1 MKKLAS
7 LFLIVLLL
15 NLQWG
20 NIPVYGAAN
29 SESDFLT
36 NPNGTGVTIKSY
48 KGTTKDVTIPP
59 TIDGQAVTSIGDS
72 AFRYNQLTNVTIP
85 SSVTSIGDSAFAY
98 NQLTNVTIPSSVT
111 NIGEFAFASNQLT
124 NVTIPSSVTSIGASA
139 FASNKLTNVT
149 IPSSVTNIGEFA
161 FYNNQLTNVTIPSS
175 VTSIGDSAFYYNQL
189 TNVTIPSSVTNIG
202 ASAFASNKLT
212 NVTIPSSVTNIGE
225 FAFQSNKLTNVT
237 IPSSVTSIGASA
249 FASNQL
255 TNVTIPSSVT
265 SIGDSAFASNQLTNV
280 TIPSSVTSIGASAF
294 RYNKLPNVTIPSS
307 VTSIGD
313 SVFYSNQL
321 TDVTIPSSVTS
332 IGEYAFYNNK
342 LTNVTIPSSVT
353 SIGAFAFRS
362 NQLPNVTIHSSVT
375 SIGEFAFYNNQ
386 LTNVTIPSSV
396 TSIGDSAFAYN
407 QLPNVTIPSSVTS
420 IGDYVF
426 YSNQLTDV
434 TIHSSVT
441 SIGGFAFASNQL
453 PNVTIPSSVTSI
465 GTFAFY
471 NNQLNQVEFKG
482 QISRLSQTAF
492 NHQAKPGATFH
503 GWFEDQSY
511 TTSWTYTVTAP
522 MIIYAK
528 WPTYSTGIVL
538 SPKTG
543 QLTVGGTQNFQLIE
557 NLSDGTTQDQ
567 TGNAQF
573 TVDDSAIATMQDNVL
588 TAIAPGTVT
597 VRATYGSTSDTATI
611 TVNSAPVTTTGIS
624 LSPKTGQLTV
634 GGTQNF
640 QLIENLSDGTTQ
652 DQTGN
657 AQFTVDNS
665 AIATMQDNVLT
676 AIAPG
681 TVTVRATYGST
692 SDTATITVNSAP
704 VTTTGISLSP
714 KTGQLT
720 VGGTQNFQLIENLS
734 DGTTQD
740 QTGNAQ
746 FTVDNSAIAT
756 MQDNV
761 LTAIAPGTVAVR
773 ATYGST
779 SDTATITVNSAP
791 VTTTGIS
798 LSPKTGQLTVGG
810 TQNFQL
816 IENLSDGTTQDQ
828 TAKTGFTVSDPTVA
842 TIQGSTLTAI
852 APGTVTVTAT
862 YGSSFDTATITVKAP
877 TTVPE
882 TTPVPQPDDSVEPMP
897 SGVIPIIRT
906 VEQGIVRYHANVL
919 LEPVQVQVQQMSN
932 QEERTIRLV
941 YPAETATVEAILH
954 LPRTAG
960 LYLNKQQ
967 TNLFMQTALAHLMM
981 PSTAFNGITEDIFFR
996 IMPVKAQQQE
1006 MIQANVRQNE
1016 HIQQAMPNRATLSL
1030 LGTPVTIETNLQ
1042 NRPITITLPISAAL
1056 TAEQMASL
1064 VVYIEHSD
1072 ATTEVKRGRIVE
1084 FEPGVK
1090 GFQFEVDHF
1099 STFSLVYASEV
1110 QEEEKEEVETNRL
1123 VPYIQGY
1130 PDGTFKPNASVTRA
1144 QMATMLARFLTNGK
1158 IPTAEVTF
1166 EDTEKN
1172 TSKYAIEFVK
1182 QAGLFNGTTQT
1193 KFDPNGT
1200 ITRAQ
1205 MAGVIAR
1212 WVDTVCAQDDTKTYC
1227 QTAKPGKVFSDV
1239 AASHWAASSIE
1250 RVSALGIMTGNS
1262 ATTFNPNGA
1271 LTRAQAVKVL
1281 NQLFERPTVEN
1292 ITESTFRDVPAS
1304 HWAIGVI
1311 EAAATEMT
1319 MKK

>member
-1 MKKLAS
+1 
-7 LFLIVLLL
+7 
-15 NLQWG
+15 
-20 NIPVYGAAN
+20 
-29 SESDFLT
+29 
-36 NPNGTGVTIKSY
+36 
-48 KGTTKDVTIPP
+48 
-59 TIDGQAVTSIGDS
+59 
-72 AFRYNQLTNVTIP
+72 
-85 SSVTSIGDSAFAY
+85 
-98 NQLTNVTIPSSVT
+98 
-111 NIGEFAFASNQLT
+111 
-124 NVTIPSSVTSIGASA
+124 
-139 FASNKLTNVT
+139 
-149 IPSSVTNIGEFA
+149 
-161 FYNNQLTNVTIPSS
+161 
-175 VTSIGDSAFYYNQL
+175 
-189 TNVTIPSSVTNIG
+189 
-202 ASAFASNKLT
+202 
-212 NVTIPSSVTNIGE
+212 
-225 FAFQSNKLTNVT
+225 
-237 IPSSVTSIGASA
+237 
-249 FASNQL
+249 
-255 TNVTIPSSVT
+255 
-265 SIGDSAFASNQLTNV
+265 
-280 TIPSSVTSIGASAF
+280 
-294 RYNKLPNVTIPSS
+294 
-307 VTSIGD
+307 
-313 SVFYSNQL
+313 VFYSNQL
-321 TDVTIPSSVTS
+321 TDVTIP
-332 IGEYAFYNNK
+332 
-342 LTNVTIPSSVT
+342 
-353 SIGAFAFRS
+353 
-362 NQLPNVTIHSSVT
+362 
-375 SIGEFAFYNNQ
+375 
-386 LTNVTIPSSV
+386 
-396 TSIGDSAFAYN
+396 
-407 QLPNVTIPSSVTS
+407 
-420 IGDYVF
+420 
-426 YSNQLTDV
+426 
-434 TIHSSVT
+434 SSVT

-597 VRATYGSTSDTATI
+597 
-611 TVNSAPVTTTGIS
+611 
-624 LSPKTGQLTV
+624 
-634 GGTQNF
+634 
-640 QLIENLSDGTTQ
+640 
-652 DQTGN
+652 
-657 AQFTVDNS
+657 
-665 AIATMQDNVLT
+665 
-676 AIAPG
+676 
-681 TVTVRATYGST
+681 
-692 SDTATITVNSAP
+692 
-704 VTTTGISLSP
+704 
-714 KTGQLT
+714 
-720 VGGTQNFQLIENLS
+720 
-734 DGTTQD
+734 
-740 QTGNAQ
+740 
-746 FTVDNSAIAT
+746 
-756 MQDNV
+756 
-761 LTAIAPGTVAVR
+761 VR

-1072 ATTEVKRGRIVE
+1072 ATT
-1084 FEPGVK
+1084 
-1090 GFQFEVDHF
+1090 
-1099 STFSLVYASEV
+1099 
-1110 QEEEKEEVETNRL
+1110 
-1123 VPYIQGY
+1123 
-1130 PDGTFKPNASVTRA
+1130 
-1144 QMATMLARFLTNGK
+1144 
-1158 IPTAEVTF
+1158 
-1166 EDTEKN
+1166 
-1172 TSKYAIEFVK
+1172 
-1182 QAGLFNGTTQT
+1182 
-1193 KFDPNGT
+1193 
-1200 ITRAQ
+1200 
-1205 MAGVIAR
+1205 
-1212 WVDTVCAQDDTKTYC
+1212 
-1227 QTAKPGKVFSDV
+1227 
-1239 AASHWAASSIE
+1239 
-1250 RVSALGIMTGNS
+1250 
-1262 ATTFNPNGA
+1262 
-1271 LTRAQAVKVL
+1271 
-1281 NQLFERPTVEN
+1281 
-1292 ITESTFRDVPAS
+1292 
-1304 HWAIGVI
+1304 
-1311 EAAATEMT
+1311 
-1319 MKK
+1319 

>member
-1 MKKLAS
+1 
-7 LFLIVLLL
+7 
-15 NLQWG
+15 
-20 NIPVYGAAN
+20 
-29 SESDFLT
+29 
-36 NPNGTGVTIKSY
+36 
-48 KGTTKDVTIPP
+48 
-59 TIDGQAVTSIGDS
+59 
-72 AFRYNQLTNVTIP
+72 
-85 SSVTSIGDSAFAY
+85 
-98 NQLTNVTIPSSVT
+98 
-111 NIGEFAFASNQLT
+111 
-124 NVTIPSSVTSIGASA
+124 
-139 FASNKLTNVT
+139 
-149 IPSSVTNIGEFA
+149 
-161 FYNNQLTNVTIPSS
+161 
-175 VTSIGDSAFYYNQL
+175 
-189 TNVTIPSSVTNIG
+189 
-202 ASAFASNKLT
+202 
-212 NVTIPSSVTNIGE
+212 
-225 FAFQSNKLTNVT
+225 
-237 IPSSVTSIGASA
+237 
-249 FASNQL
+249 
-255 TNVTIPSSVT
+255 
-265 SIGDSAFASNQLTNV
+265 
-280 TIPSSVTSIGASAF
+280 
-294 RYNKLPNVTIPSS
+294 
-307 VTSIGD
+307 
-313 SVFYSNQL
+313 VFYSNQL
-321 TDVTIPSSVTS
+321 TDVTIP
-332 IGEYAFYNNK
+332 
-342 LTNVTIPSSVT
+342 
-353 SIGAFAFRS
+353 
-362 NQLPNVTIHSSVT
+362 
-375 SIGEFAFYNNQ
+375 
-386 LTNVTIPSSV
+386 
-396 TSIGDSAFAYN
+396 
-407 QLPNVTIPSSVTS
+407 
-420 IGDYVF
+420 
-426 YSNQLTDV
+426 
-434 TIHSSVT
+434 SSVT

-657 AQFTVDNS
+657 AQFTVDDS

-681 TVTVRATYGST
+681 TVT
-692 SDTATITVNSAP
+692 
-704 VTTTGISLSP
+704 
-714 KTGQLT
+714 
-720 VGGTQNFQLIENLS
+720 
-734 DGTTQD
+734 
-740 QTGNAQ
+740 
-746 FTVDNSAIAT
+746 
-756 MQDNV
+756 
-761 LTAIAPGTVAVR
+761 VR

-1030 LGTPVTIETNLQ
+1030 LGT
-1042 NRPITITLPISAAL
+1042 
-1056 TAEQMASL
+1056 
-1064 VVYIEHSD
+1064 
-1072 ATTEVKRGRIVE
+1072 
-1084 FEPGVK
+1084 
-1090 GFQFEVDHF
+1090 
-1099 STFSLVYASEV
+1099 
-1110 QEEEKEEVETNRL
+1110 
-1123 VPYIQGY
+1123 
-1130 PDGTFKPNASVTRA
+1130 
-1144 QMATMLARFLTNGK
+1144 
-1158 IPTAEVTF
+1158 
-1166 EDTEKN
+1166 
-1172 TSKYAIEFVK
+1172 
-1182 QAGLFNGTTQT
+1182 
-1193 KFDPNGT
+1193 
-1200 ITRAQ
+1200 
-1205 MAGVIAR
+1205 
-1212 WVDTVCAQDDTKTYC
+1212 
-1227 QTAKPGKVFSDV
+1227 
-1239 AASHWAASSIE
+1239 
-1250 RVSALGIMTGNS
+1250 
-1262 ATTFNPNGA
+1262 
-1271 LTRAQAVKVL
+1271 
-1281 NQLFERPTVEN
+1281 
-1292 ITESTFRDVPAS
+1292 
-1304 HWAIGVI
+1304 
-1311 EAAATEMT
+1311 
-1319 MKK
+1319 

>member
-72 AFRYNQLTNVTIP
+72 AFASNQLTNVTIPSSVTSIGDSAFRYNQLTNVTIP
-85 SSVTSIGDSAFAY
+85 SSVTSIGASAFAY

-139 FASNKLTNVT
+139 FASNQLTNVT

-175 VTSIGDSAFYYNQL
+175 VTSIGASAFYYNQL
-189 TNVTIPSSVTNIG
+189 PNVTIPSSVTNIG

-212 NVTIPSSVTNIGE
+212 NVTIPSSVSNIGE

-265 SIGDSAFASNQLTNV
+265 SIGDSAFASNKLTNV

-294 RYNKLPNVTIPSS
+294 RYNQLPNVTIPSS

-362 NQLPNVTIHSSVT
+362 NQLPNVTIPSSVT

-396 TSIGDSAFAYN
+396 TSIGASAFAYN

-434 TIHSSVT
+434 TIPSSVT

-597 VRATYGSTSDTATI
+597 V
-611 TVNSAPVTTTGIS
+611 
-624 LSPKTGQLTV
+624 K
-634 GGTQNF
+634 
-640 QLIENLSDGTTQ
+640 
-652 DQTGN
+652 
-657 AQFTVDNS
+657 
-665 AIATMQDNVLT
+665 
-676 AIAPG
+676 
-681 TVTVRATYGST
+681 ATYGST

>member
-1 MKKLAS
+1 
-7 LFLIVLLL
+7 
-15 NLQWG
+15 
-20 NIPVYGAAN
+20 
-29 SESDFLT
+29 
-36 NPNGTGVTIKSY
+36 
-48 KGTTKDVTIPP
+48 
-59 TIDGQAVTSIGDS
+59 
-72 AFRYNQLTNVTIP
+72 
-85 SSVTSIGDSAFAY
+85 
-98 NQLTNVTIPSSVT
+98 
-111 NIGEFAFASNQLT
+111 
-124 NVTIPSSVTSIGASA
+124 
-139 FASNKLTNVT
+139 
-149 IPSSVTNIGEFA
+149 
-161 FYNNQLTNVTIPSS
+161 
-175 VTSIGDSAFYYNQL
+175 
-189 TNVTIPSSVTNIG
+189 
-202 ASAFASNKLT
+202 
-212 NVTIPSSVTNIGE
+212 
-225 FAFQSNKLTNVT
+225 
-237 IPSSVTSIGASA
+237 
-249 FASNQL
+249 
-255 TNVTIPSSVT
+255 
-265 SIGDSAFASNQLTNV
+265 
-280 TIPSSVTSIGASAF
+280 
-294 RYNKLPNVTIPSS
+294 
-307 VTSIGD
+307 
-313 SVFYSNQL
+313 
-321 TDVTIPSSVTS
+321 
-332 IGEYAFYNNK
+332 
-342 LTNVTIPSSVT
+342 
-353 SIGAFAFRS
+353 
-362 NQLPNVTIHSSVT
+362 
-375 SIGEFAFYNNQ
+375 
-386 LTNVTIPSSV
+386 
-396 TSIGDSAFAYN
+396 
-407 QLPNVTIPSSVTS
+407 
-420 IGDYVF
+420 
-426 YSNQLTDV
+426 
-434 TIHSSVT
+434 
-441 SIGGFAFASNQL
+441 
-453 PNVTIPSSVTSI
+453 
-465 GTFAFY
+465 
-471 NNQLNQVEFKG
+471 
-482 QISRLSQTAF
+482 
-492 NHQAKPGATFH
+492 
-503 GWFEDQSY
+503 
-511 TTSWTYTVTAP
+511 
-522 MIIYAK
+522 
-528 WPTYSTGIVL
+528 
-538 SPKTG
+538 
-543 QLTVGGTQNFQLIE
+543 
-557 NLSDGTTQDQ
+557 
-567 TGNAQF
+567 
-573 TVDDSAIATMQDNVL
+573 
-588 TAIAPGTVT
+588 
-597 VRATYGSTSDTATI
+597 
-611 TVNSAPVTTTGIS
+611 
-624 LSPKTGQLTV
+624 
-634 GGTQNF
+634 
-640 QLIENLSDGTTQ
+640 
-652 DQTGN
+652 
-657 AQFTVDNS
+657 
-665 AIATMQDNVLT
+665 
-676 AIAPG
+676 
-681 TVTVRATYGST
+681 
-692 SDTATITVNSAP
+692 
-704 VTTTGISLSP
+704 
-714 KTGQLT
+714 
-720 VGGTQNFQLIENLS
+720 
-734 DGTTQD
+734 
-740 QTGNAQ
+740 
-746 FTVDNSAIAT
+746 
-756 MQDNV
+756 
-761 LTAIAPGTVAVR
+761 
-773 ATYGST
+773 
-779 SDTATITVNSAP
+779 
-791 VTTTGIS
+791 
-798 LSPKTGQLTVGG
+798 
-810 TQNFQL
+810 
-816 IENLSDGTTQDQ
+816 TQDQ

-1304 HWAIGVI
+1304 HWAIGDI